1 MTNRS
6 RGAIISVAV
15 LVGMSCGC
23 GGARESSAKLPV
35 RLVMSSQVYAQM
47 PVILAPALGYYDDE
61 SLDVQIE
68 NIQSN
73 TKAVHA
79 LVGGS
84 ADVSTGSLG
93 QVLSVASEGHDV
105 KAFTTILLGSQ
116 AVLVVGPD
124 SATKVRSVQDLRG
137 AIVGVAAYGG
147 PSQQT
152 ANWILSRHGLSPSD
166 VTIVPIGTMAT
177 AVAAVEHS
185 KVAAAFMNEVEYL
198 MLQKRGVNVHLLVDL
213 RGRENTK
220 RIYGMEEYPTTVLMA
235 KERWLREHSETARR
249 LARAINRTMQWMHQQ
264 SPATVL
270 DKIPARYRGDRDIDL
285 AAVST
290 VLPMFS
296 KTGITPAEGVE
307 AVKRVLS
314 ISVESLRT
322 GSLDLSKTY
331 TNEFVAGR

>member
-1 MTNRS
+1 M
-6 RGAIISVAV
+6 V
-15 LVGMSCGC
+15 
-23 GGARESSAKLPV
+23 
-35 RLVMSSQVYAQM
+35 
-47 PVILAPALGYYDDE
+47 
-61 SLDVQIE
+61 
-68 NIQSN
+68 
-73 TKAVHA
+73 
-79 LVGGS
+79 
-84 ADVSTGSLG
+84 
-93 QVLSVASEGHDV
+93 
-105 KAFTTILLGSQ
+105 
-116 AVLVVGPD
+116 
-124 SATKVRSVQDLRG
+124 
-137 AIVGVAAYGG
+137 
-147 PSQQT
+147 
-152 ANWILSRHGLSPSD
+152 
-166 VTIVPIGTMAT
+166 T

-185 KVAAAFMNEVEYL
+185 KVAAAFLNEVEYL
-198 MLQKRGVNVHLLVDL
+198 MLQKRGVNVHVLVDL

-220 RIYGMEEYPTTVLMA
+220 RIYGAEEYPTAVLMA

-322 GSLDLSKTY
+322 GNLDLSKTY